1 VAGEVP
7 QGRLQGIENEK
18 INETSKTI
26 NGGEQRAAKGFRR

>member
-7 QGRLQGIENEK
+7 RGGVQGIENEK

-26 NGGEQRAAKGFRR
+26 NGGEQRAAKGLKR